1 MRALVTGASGFIGSN
16 LVDRLLAEGVQVKC
30 LVRPRSN
37 RTWLGNPNLTL
48 VPGDFHDPASL
59 AAAVAEV
66 DVVFHV
72 AGATRGARR
81 ADYFRGNLEATR
93 TLLQACQK
101 YGPEHQKIL
110 FISSLAAAGPSA
122 GEPLTEDQE
131 PRPVSAYGESKLAA
145 ENAVLEF
152 GQARP
157 VVVIRPPVVYGPR
170 DRDTFLM
177 FQSVQRRLHVIPGR
191 GKQKVSLVHVDDL
204 VTGIWQA
211 AQSEQAAGRI
221 YYICGD
227 EHYQWQEVGE
237 HLGRVLGRWYG
248 TLYVP
253 WGVMRLVA
261 LGGSM
266 ASQFTRRPTLMS
278 LDKLRDMRQDNWL
291 CSSARA
297 RAEIGFEP
305 AMDLLRGLEKTAA
318 WYKEMG
324 WL

>member
-1 MRALVTGASGFIGSN
+1 M
-16 LVDRLLAEGVQVKC
+16 
-30 LVRPRSN
+30 
-37 RTWLGNPNLTL
+37 
-48 VPGDFHDPASL
+48 PGDFHDIASL

-72 AGATRGARR
+72 AGATWGARR

-93 TLLQACQK
+93 NLLLACEK

-157 VVVIRPPVVYGPR
+157 VVIIRPPVVYGPR

-227 EHYQWQEVGE
+227 EHYQWQTVGE

-253 WGVMRLVA
+253 WG
-261 LGGSM
+261 G
-266 ASQFTRRPTLMS
+266 
-278 LDKLRDMRQDNWL
+278 
-291 CSSARA
+291 
-297 RAEIGFEP
+297 
-305 AMDLLRGLEKTAA
+305 
-318 WYKEMG
+318 
-324 WL
+324 